1 MTLPFAVR
9 KLLETA
15 AARVRRLRLL
25 SGCAAVGIVWILGVA
40 GVMTVDS
47 RIVIFDDGLRWAMTG
62 GVLLLTL
69 VAALFGVVLPL
80 RRKTDFRRTATLL
93 DARHPEHEERLSSL
107 VELAETDA
115 KRAGFSLSLFNLV
128 CDLATADAEKIDLAR
143 EFPGTRARRW
153 LAALAA
159 LALALVVSI
168 AVSPRHV
175 GRLFV
180 RAVAPCTDVGNLYSD
195 DIAVDPGDVVAISGS
210 VIKIEATRRDKGRKT
225 ADKGS
230 REGLSIRLSR
240 RRGLGWSEETS
251 EPMADGVYETTA
263 DLSERLW
270 RYRVHAGPAVTRYY
284 YVRVSQMP
292 KYDLFRAT
300 VTYPAYTGMKA
311 LVVSNA
317 DVGAIRAIAGSRVK
331 FDLAVSDPGTL
342 ADFRIGR
349 APVFEHLMVSN
360 RTSEWSLSLVNED
373 GFRADKGRHPL
384 TSFVDQP
391 PAVVVEKPAKTLQ
404 LPTHATFPIE
414 LTATDD
420 IAITSACLR
429 ISMDGGEWAPAYRPD
444 IPLAGDRRFVRAATE
459 VDLSCYD
466 LFFAKSVR
474 FDVVV
479 TDGCPPAFGG
489 PHSATSTPVTVRF
502 EESVASWEVQELKG
516 EMDAAR
522 REIAEARK
530 RLSDA
535 QVLARQVRDELR
547 RDTKVAAST
556 EEKGERLAHELDEAQ
571 KRISELRDN
580 LLSDERFAPLARPLE
595 RLLDETL
602 KPALESVEGAA
613 FRDRDER
620 ADAVQDA
627 LPEME
632 KAVGEL
638 DDFSKRLTARAERV
652 DAFEKARDLAARQE
666 ALARA
671 AEEITAERPLDTAKL
686 EAWKRLEEAAMRK
699 ADELA
704 RLSPDSDIAE
714 AKRKMET
721 AVREMAAL
729 KDEIEGAKRSADE
742 AVRAAE
748 AAKAEALR
756 KEAEGLRE
764 LQAAIAD
771 QRRAQEAL
779 AQSNLTVA
787 AQAQRAARA
796 HLKGADA
803 LPSVKALQDLATDS
817 PSAVRQEKATEA
829 ALREAALR
837 EAISKGEK
845 PASALTALD
854 RELRKDVQRET
865 AAAKSEASAKAAGD
879 KAAEEALE
887 RTREA
892 EAKKAAEQIRNLEKA
907 AAAQEKAQAALDAV
921 AARREAAD
929 RARRTG
935 EAPLDAKHR
944 SALAEEAKAAARAAQ
959 EAAAAQREADALL
972 RQGEA
977 TEGTKALQQLAD
989 KAAAASQKKPH
1000 DVDRAHRAAAAQQAA
1015 SKALNEE
1022 KQVRE
1027 AMAAGEKTSADLD
1040 ALDRAAQAEARE
1052 ASAAFDRAEKAS
1064 AEGDQ
1069 SANGQNNRTAQEIR
1083 QAMADQ
1089 NRAAQALHQAAMQR
1103 AAESRQLASGNPS
1116 AANNSARQAEVFER
1130 QAAEAQRAAED
1141 RMERAGVTEGVKA
1154 LQREATVAARAAHQS
1169 PRTQEK
1175 FDLAAAAQKAAAE
1188 ALKNELAVREGIA
1201 RGEMTDADLAAL
1213 DDRLKD
1219 ELHESAARRKASTRT
1234 AAEAVVRR
1242 AKDALGSEDEEV
1254 LQQLA
1259 DKATEAVRDA
1269 VAADLS
1275 ASRLDHDEARAAAL
1289 HEAEDALTAAAAEA
1303 TEEEAR
1309 EDRIRSLQQAAAE
1322 AIERN
1327 DRNRAQKLQGEISRE
1342 QARAAEAAETE
1353 DELTARSAAEAAQT
1367 MANEMTDQLSGSW
1380 NNETRAQAL
1389 SAQKRAMAA
1398 EAEAQAESRVVRAI
1412 DQIAAAEKQ
1421 LSAQTSQTSPSPSP
1435 SSTPASASQDASE
1448 AMNRAVNAEAAA
1460 LGMSQDASGKGR
1472 GQESEKESSGG
1483 GGDVTEEM
1491 KKLANDLKRKD
1502 TPDFFKSLFARLGW
1516 FKIRGLSKDGLGE
1529 QELKEVPR
1537 EYRDLV
1543 RRYFLKL
1550 AEENPEATDRP

>member
-9 KLLETA
+9 RLLDA
-15 AARVRRLRLL
+15 AGVRIRRLRLL
-25 SGCAAVGIVWILGVA
+25 TGLAAVGGVWILGVA
-40 GVMTVDS
+40 AVMAVDS
-47 RIVIFDDGLRWAMTG
+47 RIVIFDDRLRWAMSG
-62 GVLLLTL
+62 GVLLLAALT
-69 VAALFGVVLPL
+69 ALFGVVLPL
-80 RRKTDFRRTATLL
+80 RRKADDRRTAMAL

-107 VELAETDA
+107 VELAQADRS
-115 KRAGFSLSLFNLV
+115 RAGFSLSLFNLL

-143 EFPGTRARRW
+143 EFPRTRAVR
-153 LAALAA
+153 ALAA
-159 LALALVVSI
+159 FAALLLSLVLSI
-168 AVSPRHV
+168 AVSPRLV
-175 GRLFV
+175 GCLFV
-180 RAVAPCTDVGNLYSD
+180 RALAPWADVGNLYSD

-210 VIKIEATRRDKGRKT
+210 VIKIT
-225 ADKGS
+225 ASPSPSSSPSPDC
-230 REGLSIRLSR
+230 SIRLSR
-240 RRGLGWSEETS
+240 RQGLGWSEETE
-251 EPMADGVYETTA
+251 EPMPGGVYETTA
-263 DLSERLW
+263 DLTERLW

-292 KYDLFRAT
+292 KYDLFKAT
-300 VTYPAYTGMKA
+300 VTYPPYAGLA
-311 LVVSNA
+311 PSVVSNA
-317 DVGAIRAIAGSRVK
+317 DVGAIKALAGSRVK
-331 FDLAVSDPGTL
+331 FDLVVTDPGTL

-349 APVFEHLMVSN
+349 EPVFEHLMVSN
-360 RTSEWSLSLVNED
+360 RASTWSLALVNED
-373 GFRADKGRHPL
+373 GFRTDKGTHPL
-384 TSFVDQP
+384 RSVVDQP
-391 PAVVVEKPAKTLQ
+391 PAVVVEKPTSALQ

-420 IAITSACLR
+420 VGITSACLR
-429 ISMDGGEWAPAYRPD
+429 VSVDGGDWMRARQPD
-444 IPLAGDRRFVRAATE
+444 LPLVGDRKFVRAVTE
-459 VDLSCYD
+459 VDLSLYD
-466 LFFAKSVR
+466 LILAKGVR
-474 FDVVV
+474 FDIVV
-479 TDGCPPAFGG
+479 TDGCPPEFGG
-489 PHSATSTPVTVRF
+489 PHSATSAPVTVRF
-502 EESVASWEVQELKG
+502 AESAASYEMQELKG
-516 EMDAAR
+516 EVEAAG
-522 REIAEARK
+522 RELAEARK
-530 RLSDA
+530 RLGDA
-535 QVLARQVRDELR
+535 QTLARQVGDELR
-547 RDTKVAAST
+547 RSPKVSAST
-556 EEKGERLAHELDEAQ
+556 EAKSERLAHELDEAQ
-571 KRISELRDN
+571 KRISELREDF
-580 LLSDERFAPLARPLE
+580 LGDERFAPLARPLE
-595 RLLDETL
+595 RLLDEAMS
-602 KPALESVEGAA
+602 PALEAVENAA

-620 ADAVQDA
+620 ADAVLGA

-632 KAVGEL
+632 KAVREI
-638 DDFSKRLTARAERV
+638 DDFTRRLAERAEKVRG
-652 DAFEKARDLAARQE
+652 FEKARDLAARQE

-671 AEEITAERPLDTAKL
+671 AEEIMAERPLDTAKL
-686 EAWKRLEEAAMRK
+686 EAWRRLEEAAMRQ
-699 ADELA
+699 AEEFA
-704 RLSPDSDIAE
+704 RNAPDSDFAE
-714 AKRKMET
+714 ARRKMET
-721 AVREMAAL
+721 AAREMAGL
-729 KDEIEGAKRSADE
+729 QSEIMAAKQSADLE
-742 AVRAAE
+742 RRAAE

-803 LPSVKALQDLATDS
+803 LPSVKALQDLATDR
-817 PSAVRQEKATEA
+817 PSVVRQEKAAEA
-829 ALREAALR
+829 AKREAALR

-959 EAAAAQREADALL
+959 EAAASQREADALL

-1027 AMAAGEKTSADLD
+1027 AMAAGEKTSADLE

-1367 MANEMTDQLSGSW
+1367 MANEMTDQPSGSW

-1389 SAQKRAMAA
+1389 SAQKRAMAS
-1398 EAEAQAESRVVRAI
+1398 EAEAQAESRVARAVG
-1412 DQIAAAEKQ
+1412 QIAAAERQ
-1421 LSAQTSQTSPSPSP
+1421 LARQFSQPTQSARSDEDA
-1435 SSTPASASQDASE
+1435 ASASQEASE
-1448 AMNRAVNAEAAA
+1448 AMNRAVSADAAS
-1460 LGMSQDASGKGR
+1460 LGMSR
-1472 GQESEKESSGG
+1472 GQESEKKSSGG
-1483 GGDVTEEM
+1483 GGVTEEM
-1491 KKLANDLKRKD
+1491 SKLASDLKRKD
-1502 TPDFFKSLFARLGW
+1502 NPDFFKSLFARLGW
-1516 FKIRGLSKDGLGE
+1516 FKIRGLSKDGLGDA
-1529 QELKEVPR
+1529 ELKEVPR

-1550 AEENPEATDRP
+1550 AEEAPKAD